1 MIICAAIKIQVEGLG
16 HETIIPCRRHG
27 DAFHIL
33 KDLGFTP
40 KVKYKEIA
48 QGFIT
53 HKGEFLDRKQAL
65 WHVKECGQISQTT
78 WWYKE
83 DNKIEELESED
94 LY

>member
-1 MIICAAIKIQVEGLG
+1 MIICAAIKIEHSSVTGVKQLDLIIGG
-16 HETIIPCRRHG
+16 HRHG
-27 DAFHIL
+27 NCL
-33 KDLGFTP
+33 EVVKNLDLNIDRI
-40 KVKYKEIA
+40 E

-53 HKGEFLDRKQAL
+53 HTGEFLDRKRAL
-65 WHVKECGQISQTT
+65 WHAKECGQISQIT